1 MADPFGVGYLHP
13 SAGDLSTVAAT
24 LSDIWPLLGRHIAF
38 HRRLVDLTGSV
49 KAALLLSQSIYW
61 TRRGRDVAK
70 SGGWFHKTAEQWTW
84 ETGLSSKEQSSAR
97 DALKVLALVE
107 ERRTGIPAR
116 LHFRLNAEQLGRQL
130 CELAAV
136 DQISGDWD
144 DMAMVTEQLGPAAAY
159 YRSLAGISGGVHAAL
174 MLSRSLYLTRI
185 QTRRDLDAWVCN
197 SAQWWSE
204 DIGLTR
210 REQETARRDLAHAG
224 VWEERVCGMP
234 PRRMVRIRLDRV
246 LAFLTRDVSA
256 LAGPRER
263 GAPPVCGL
271 AADSV
276 SPNGETGLCQS
287 PIQVSPKA
295 PSLFGPN
302 RHHSSAQSAK
312 LNMHRSTS
320 VLVQIPTP
328 LQGQEIGAPA
338 MAQDRVAGGGDLVFP
353 EQMLPD
359 ECVAARRLL
368 RPCAEQAQTLLDE
381 LSGRLQ
387 DGGVRG
393 CPVAY
398 LRALIRRAAAGSFV
412 PELAPRMASE
422 RHQRQEA
429 ADQRRARDAEERHLE
444 AQRVAPEYQASVRVQ
459 RERLRQLRDDIKQR
473 IAVGRPQ

>member
-1 MADPFGVGYLHP
+1 MNAR
-13 SAGDLSTVAAT
+13 STSAAT
-24 LSDIWPLLGRHIAF
+24 LAAIWPLLGRPIAF

-49 KAALLLSQSIYW
+49 KAALLLSQAIYW

-70 SGGWFHKTAEQWTW
+70 SSGWFHKTAEQWTW

-116 LHFRLNAEQLGRQL
+116 LHFRLNARQLGRQL
-130 CELAAV
+130 AEQAAV

-144 DMAMVTEQLGPAAAY
+144 DVTMVIAQLGPAVAY

-174 MLSRSLYLTRI
+174 MLSRSLYLTRM

-210 REQETARRDLAHAG
+210 REQETARRELAHAG

-234 PRRMVRIRLDRV
+234 PSRMARIRLDRV
-246 LAFLTRDVSA
+246 LALLTLDGSA
-256 LAGPRER
+256 PAGPHDR
-263 GAPPVCGL
+263 GASPVGGL
-271 AADSV
+271 ATNRGF
-276 SPNGETGLCQS
+276 PNGESEVCQFQ
-287 PIQVSPKA
+287 IQVSPKA
-295 PSLFGPN
+295 PSLFSPN
-302 RHHSSAQSAK
+302 RHHSSAESAK
-312 LNMHRSTS
+312 LNRYRTTR
-320 VLVQIPTP
+320 VLLQIPIP
-328 LQGQEIGAPA
+328 LQGWDIGAPTV
-338 MAQDRVAGGGDLVFP
+338 AQDLGAGGGGGGGDLIFP

-359 ECVAARRLL
+359 ECEAARRLL
-368 RPCAEQAQTLLDE
+368 RPCADQAQTLLDE

-398 LRALIRRAAAGSFV
+398 LRGLIQRAAAGSFV
-412 PELAPRMASE
+412 PELAPRMATE
-422 RHQRQEA
+422 RQQRQEA
-429 ADQRRARDAEERHLE
+429 AEQRRARDAEERHLE
-444 AQRVAPEYQASVRVQ
+444 AQRAAPAYQASVRVQ
-459 RERLRQLRDDIKQR
+459 RERLRQLRDDMKQR
-473 IAVGRPQ
+473 IASARRS